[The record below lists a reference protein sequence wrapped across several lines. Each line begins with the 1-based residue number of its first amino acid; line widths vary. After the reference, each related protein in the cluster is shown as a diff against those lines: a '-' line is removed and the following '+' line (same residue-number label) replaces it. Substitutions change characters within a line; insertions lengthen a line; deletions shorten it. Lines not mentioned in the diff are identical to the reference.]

1 MVISGPSNRERRTV
15 KRILMATLL
24 LGLMGPAACGSLW
37 PGQEQ
42 PENAIKLA
50 GHIETTETD
59 LGFQVPGRID
69 VGLGGTGR
77 RSQGRPGGGQAR

>member
-15 KRILMATLL
+15 QRILIATLL
-24 LGLMGPAACGSLW
+24 LGLMGFTGCESLW

-50 GHIETTETD
+50 GHIETTA
-59 LGFQVPGRID
+59 
-69 VGLGGTGR
+69 GT
-77 RSQGRPGGGQAR
+77 